1 MSERGSFWST
11 VPGVVTGAAGVLTA
25 LVGLLTVS
33 IQLGWIGGGSSGGGT
48 GTPTTLPG
56 ATTSSSLGSGTTVR
70 GSSAGTGTPGGSGQT
85 GASSGTGQFTVEPT
99 SVTFAVVGP
108 QQATVVVRNTGE
120 VPLTIK
126 TPTVSG
132 TGAQH
137 FLAGDVTCTKERL
150 MPGRT
155 CEIQVAFTPKSG
167 GAVAAKAVIAAAEAP
182 RQVEVELKGSSL
194 LG

>member
-11 VPGVVTGAAGVLTA
+11 VPGVVTGGAGVLTA
-25 LVGLLTVS
+25 LVGLLTVAV
-33 IQLGWIGGGSSGGGT
+33 QLGWIGGGSSGGGT

-56 ATTSSSLGSGTTVR
+56 ATTSSIVGSGTTVP
-70 GSSAGTGTPGGSGQT
+70 GSPSGTGTPGGSGQT
-85 GASSGTGQFTVEPT
+85 GSSSAGQFEVQPT

-108 QQATVVVRNTGE
+108 QQATVVVRNTGQ

-137 FLAGDVTCTKERL
+137 FLAGDVTCTNERL